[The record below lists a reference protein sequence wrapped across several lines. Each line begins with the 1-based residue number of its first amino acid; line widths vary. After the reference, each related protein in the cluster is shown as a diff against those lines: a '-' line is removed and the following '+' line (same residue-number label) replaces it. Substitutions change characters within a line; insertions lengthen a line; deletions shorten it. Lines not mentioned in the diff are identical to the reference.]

1 MFCPE
6 CGTDNR
12 PEARFCARCGATLS
26 EQPVAWTPP
35 SPPPSPGVAGG
46 GGVGAT
52 QAGGL
57 GQRKLVIGG
66 VVAGVIVLLVICAA
80 AVVFVGIPMLTGKSI
95 FSGLAGG
102 DQILLA
108 FPDRDGDI
116 DLYLLK
122 LGQDQDEGTLLAE
135 EVTWAST
142 DFELLEDERY
152 RGMGGT
158 YGGFVPDS
166 DRLLLWY
173 ELDGDVV
180 IQQMRVGD
188 KEPTEVMESGD
199 DLEWGTV
206 VNDFAFIFL
215 EEFRD
220 GEERCYVARPGGE
233 TERVAKADSCEISL
247 DGSMI
252 YFSERDEDELTLSM
266 IDINGE
272 NETVLLDGVE
282 GADSYRVSGDASHIA
297 YVLVDDD
304 ESQLYLV
311 ERRTGEEVEVGD
323 EVFRVTRYGFVPG
336 SDVLYY
342 VVKEDEDDDEVQ
354 LYTSDSD
361 EPIAEEAVIS
371 TQFSP
376 DGRYLAYLVEDED
389 GEGTLYVH
397 PMRGGEDVEVLDGED
412 VRFEVFRTAPVR
424 LLILILEDDD
434 GFVLLSANVD
444 GSDLVELLD
453 EDDATWEGLDYL
465 PNDPTLYIRVEDE
478 DGEVSLFVTPVHRDT
493 GFYLLEGW
501 ASIELLN
508 RSPDGSQLVFWARED
523 VGDDPVLYSIAV
535 KDGAEPVE
543 LDDDGEGFRN
553 AVFTSNG
560 RFIIYTADT
569 DGDPDDVEVR
579 RVRADGEEKYE
590 VLYEEARLIDVRW
603 DDIDPFDR

>member
-1 MFCPE
+1 
-6 CGTDNR
+6 
-12 PEARFCARCGATLS
+12 
-26 EQPVAWTPP
+26 
-35 SPPPSPGVAGG
+35 VAGG

-57 GQRKLVIGG
+57 GQRKLVVGG
-66 VVAGVIVLLVICAA
+66 VVAGVIVLLVICAVVA
-80 AVVFVGIPMLTGKSI
+80 VFVGIPMLT
-95 FSGLAGG
+95 GG

-108 FPDRDGDI
+108 FPDRDGEVE
-116 DLYLLK
+116 LYLLK

-152 RGMGGT
+152 RRMGGT

-180 IQQMRVGD
+180 IQQMRVED

-220 GEERCYVARPGGE
+220 GGERCYVARPGGE
-233 TERVAKADSCEISL
+233 AERVAKADSCEISL

-252 YFSERDEDELTLSM
+252 YFSKRDGDELTLSM

-272 NETVLLDGVE
+272 NETILLDGVE

-311 ERRTGEEVEVGD
+311 ERRSGEEVEVGD
-323 EVFRVTRYGFVPG
+323 EVFRVSRYGFVPG
-336 SDVLYY
+336 GDIPYY
-342 VVKEDEDDDEVQ
+342 VVRENEDDDEVQ

-361 EPIAEEAVIS
+361 EPIVEEVVIS

-376 DGRYLAYLVEDED
+376 DGRYMAYLVEDED
-389 GEGTLYVH
+389 GEGTVYVH

-424 LLILILEDDD
+424 LLILILEDDK
-434 GFVLLSANVD
+434 FTLYSADVD

-453 EDDATWEGLDYL
+453 GDDATWKGLDYL
-465 PNDPTLYIRVEDE
+465 PNDPTLYIYEEDE

-501 ASIELLN
+501 ASMGLLN
-508 RSPDGSQLVFWARED
+508 RSPNGSQLVFWAREN
-523 VGDDPVLYSIAV
+523 VGDDPVLYSIDV
-535 KDGAEPVE
+535 KDGANPVE
-543 LDDDGEGFRN
+543 LDDDADDFRN

-569 DGDPDDVEVR
+569 GDDPDDVEVR
-579 RVRADGEEKYE
+579 RVRADGEEEYE

-603 DDIDPFDR
+603 DDIDPFSR